1 MKRKV
6 IFVVGPTASGKSALA
21 VKIAKKLGSEVIS
34 ADSMQ
39 IYKGMDVG
47 TAKATEAEKDG
58 IIHHLLDICAP
69 ETQFSVA
76 EYAEAAEKE
85 IERISSNGRVPV
97 VCGGTGLYVESLLYP
112 LNFSNVAKCDELRK
126 KLEDE
131 YDLIGGQAMH
141 ERLLRLDEE
150 TALKLHPNDKK
161 RIVRALEIAL
171 TTGKK
176 VGSETKEFKCQPL
189 IIVLNFDDRAL
200 LYERIDRRVDVMFQN
215 GLVDEIK
222 RLLLEGANFS
232 CQSFQAI
239 GYKEFEAYFSGEQTL
254 EKTKELIKQHSR
266 NYAKRQLTWFKRY
279 SSAKWFSPLDEDG
292 IMAAVD
298 EFLEK

>member
-58 IIHHLLDICAP
+58 IIHHLLDVCAP

-85 IERISSNGRVPV
+85 IERISSSGAVPV

-279 SSAKWFSPLDEDG
+279 SSAKWFSPFDEDG
-292 IMAAVD
+292 ILAAVD